1 MQTEI
6 LANDDILRLKFG
18 VPRRVLAR
26 LSAEMKAALA
36 QAVPGG
42 TELSISPSDGLA
54 WRPSLSIERRL
65 CSTRSLPLAPGQ
77 LDRPTK

>member
-36 QAVPGG
+36 QA
-42 TELSISPSDGLA
+42 LLARSSPRRSRPERLA
-54 WRPSLSIERRL
+54 I
-65 CSTRSLPLAPGQ
+65 
-77 LDRPTK
+77 